1 LLDATS
7 ARTTFVIAGVG
18 GLMATA
24 ATALAL
30 RSRTQKVPDGSEEPP
45 GT

>member
-7 ARTTFVIAGVG
+7 ARTTFVIAGAG
-18 GLMATA
+18 GLIATA

-30 RSRTQKVPDGSEEPP
+30 RSRVQEVPNLMC
-45 GT
+45 